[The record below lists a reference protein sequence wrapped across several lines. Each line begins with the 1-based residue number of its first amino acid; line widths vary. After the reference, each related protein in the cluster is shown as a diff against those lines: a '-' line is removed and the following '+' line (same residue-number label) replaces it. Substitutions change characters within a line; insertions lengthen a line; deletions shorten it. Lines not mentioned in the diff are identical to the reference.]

1 MRRIRPLRPSP
12 TLCRIAI
19 AVAAFSVA
27 LGAWN
32 VFVLHRQRPGI
43 FWQLVFPLLMLRLTV
58 TLYRRS
64 RPQPWHKETHAS
76 KG

>member
-1 MRRIRPLRPSP
+1 MRRIPAFTPSR

-19 AVAAFSVA
+19 LIAALSVA

-32 VFVLHRQRPGI
+32 VFVLNRHRPGI
-43 FWQLVFPLLMLRLTV
+43 FWQLVFPLLMLRLTL

-64 RPQPWHKETHAS
+64 R
-76 KG
+76 